1 MAAPDK
7 MASINMVAC
16 AFGAKADEQVM
27 TLWAG
32 MLASYDESTVYRAA
46 IALIRKT
53 TDAAYGRMP
62 LFGIMQRELDSIT
75 GALHGEENVEL
86 QAEAEWSI
94 LLDAMATS
102 GLYRKPDFCR
112 TTEQVVRMLGGW
124 NCACSWTQS
133 DIPFRHRDFVRL
145 WAQVHDREEAIE
157 LGAEGVRALNGTRGI
172 EAVKRMAIGTE
183 GVE

>member
-1 MAAPDK
+1 MSTPDK
-7 MASINMVAC
+7 RTSIGMISA
-16 AFGAKADEQVM
+16 AFGAELGEATYSV
-27 TLWAG
+27 W
-32 MLASYDESTVYRAA
+32 LALLSPYDDTAVYRAA

-62 LFGIMQRELDSIT
+62 LFGLMQRELDNLSA
-75 GALHGEENVEL
+75 ALHGEENVEL
-86 QAEAEWSI
+86 QAEAEWNL

-133 DIPFRHRDFVRL
+133 DIPFRHREFVKL

-157 LGAEGVRALNGTRGI
+157 LGAEGVRALNGTKGI
-172 EAVKRMAIGTE
+172 EAVRRMAIGTE